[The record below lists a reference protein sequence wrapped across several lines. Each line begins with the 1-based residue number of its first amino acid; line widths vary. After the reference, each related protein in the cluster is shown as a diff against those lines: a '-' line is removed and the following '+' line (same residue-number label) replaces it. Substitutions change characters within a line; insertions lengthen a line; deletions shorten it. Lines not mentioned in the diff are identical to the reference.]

1 MFVTKD
7 SATTF
12 WRGQRL
18 ERTIVGLTILFISML
33 IGELLLIPLVG
44 ASAAT
49 VFTTV
54 CAVVSASF
62 FLVAILLPA
71 PGHLPFFVRKYEECK
86 WALQR
91 KVLPARSCSYKNA
104 AAYDRWI
111 GGSFRQIYN
120 ADMILIATMTTHNWD
135 QGQQVVEFLDIQNG
149 PKLPLL
155 ARTLTTAR
163 YS

>member
-7 SATTF
+7 RAPTF

-18 ERTIVGLTILFISML
+18 EWTIVGFTILFISML

-62 FLVAILLPA
+62 FLVAILLPP
-71 PGHLPFFVRKYEECK
+71 PGQLPSLVRKYEECK

-91 KVLPARSCSYKNA
+91 KILPARTCTYENV

-120 ADMILIATMTTHNWD
+120 AEMVLVATMTTYNWD
-135 QGQQVVEFLDIQNG
+135 HGQQVVEFQDIQNG

-155 ARTLTTAR
+155 ARTLTVAR